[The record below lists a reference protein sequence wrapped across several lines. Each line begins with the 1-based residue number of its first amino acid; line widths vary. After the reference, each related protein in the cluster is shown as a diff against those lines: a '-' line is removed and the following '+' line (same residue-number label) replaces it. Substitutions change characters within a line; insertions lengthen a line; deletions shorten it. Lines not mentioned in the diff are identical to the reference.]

1 MKDILYTVLI
11 KLEKTEEELERY
23 KQDYRKITE
32 YLYNK
37 GIILTVHSEKITSEL
52 DKENNK

>member
-1 MKDILYTVLI
+1 MKDILYTVLL

-23 KQDYRKITE
+23 KQDYRKITD
-32 YLYNK
+32 YLYSK
-37 GIILTVHSEKITSEL
+37 GIVLTIHSEKITSEL